1 MAIHAIQSNQ
11 TCVVSTEM
19 SESQLKVHK
28 TISTTTKQLKQ
39 QVNRSH
45 KKDVNT
51 NPPDHLF
58 FKHEAQF
65 WTFIYC
71 WFSEFW
77 LDSDETCSLR
87 ICEKSAF
94 STQQHCCVVCCGFT
108 SANSSLFYHHVST
121 QTITKEAVPR
131 NYFLSC

>member
-39 QVNRSH
+39 QVNRLH

-94 STQQHCCVVCCGFT
+94 STQQHCCVVWIHLCKLITVLPSCFYLDNNKG
-108 SANSSLFYHHVST
+108 SSSQELLPVLLT
-121 QTITKEAVPR
+121 
-131 NYFLSC
+131 